1 MDIIATIN
9 FITILVSFVLALALL
24 SGVLYGL
31 KFLFGMQR
39 LSPAYSRG
47 GGQAIWELL
56 AIFVSFNFLIQF
68 PVFVQDTVLTFTGIS
83 SIPTS
88 PLAWESVSGLDP
100 TTSVATL
107 VNRFFQFFGVCCLY
121 GGATSMTQLGQQS
134 GNQQATV
141 GGVAAR
147 IVAGICCLVPGETAI
162 NVGKLFPLI
171 GEFGKWLSEHGQ

>member
-9 FITILVSFVLALALL
+9 FITVLVSFVLALALL
-24 SGVLYGL
+24 CGVLYGL
-31 KFLFGMQR
+31 KFLFGLQR

-56 AIFVSFNFLIQF
+56 AVFASFNFLIQF

-88 PLAWESVSGLDP
+88 PLAWGNVSGLDP

-107 VNRFFQFFGVCCLY
+107 INRFFQFFGVCCLY
-121 GGATSMTQLGQQS
+121 GGAMSMTHLGPNS

-147 IVAGICCLVPGETAI
+147 FVAGICCLVPAETAS

>member
-9 FITILVSFVLALALL
+9 FITVLLSFVLALALL
-24 SGVLYGL
+24 AGVLYGL
-31 KFLFGMQR
+31 RFLFGLQR

-56 AIFVSFNFLIQF
+56 AIFASFNFLVQF

-88 PLAWESVSGLDP
+88 PLAWGNVSGLDP

-107 VNRFFQFFGVCCLY
+107 INRFFQFFGVCCLY
-121 GGATSMTQLGQQS
+121 GAATSMAQLGSQG
-134 GNQQATV
+134 GNQQVTV

-147 IVAGICCLVPGETAI
+147 FIAGVFCLVPGETAI